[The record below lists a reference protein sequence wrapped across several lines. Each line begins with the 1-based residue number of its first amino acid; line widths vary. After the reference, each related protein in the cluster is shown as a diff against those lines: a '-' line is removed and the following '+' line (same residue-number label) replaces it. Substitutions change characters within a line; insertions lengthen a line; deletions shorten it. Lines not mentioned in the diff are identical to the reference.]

1 MSDMLLNIIII
12 IATMII
18 WISVSRET
26 VKPSKEINWRKTI
39 TLMST
44 GSVLTLLLMILL
56 FQNIQFIK

>member
-1 MSDMLLNIIII
+1 MLLNIIII

-39 TLMST
+39 TLMSA
-44 GSVLTLLLMILL
+44 GSVLTLLLMVLL
-56 FQNIQFIK
+56 FQNIPFIK

>member
-1 MSDMLLNIIII
+1 MLLNIIII

-18 WISVSRET
+18 WFSVSRET

-44 GSVLTLLLMILL
+44 GSVLTLLLMVLL
-56 FQNIQFIK
+56 FQNIPFIK